1 MRQGKVVTPSEVD
14 DGIDDRL
21 GLTTRAV
28 FWGKYLQNPGVE
40 TGQDLGEKFALKLL
54 GAGQFHRTQTA

>member
-1 MRQGKVVTPSEVD
+1 VVTPSEVD

-21 GLTTRAV
+21 GITTRAV
-28 FWGKYLQNPGVE
+28 FLKGYLQNPGVK
-40 TGQDLGEKFALKLL
+40 TGHDLGEKFALKLL